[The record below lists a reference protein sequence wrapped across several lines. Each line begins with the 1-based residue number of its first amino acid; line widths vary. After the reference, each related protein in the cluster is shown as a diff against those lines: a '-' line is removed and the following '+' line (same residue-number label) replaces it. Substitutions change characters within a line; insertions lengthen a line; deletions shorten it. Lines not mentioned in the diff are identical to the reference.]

1 MKHKRILITGGCG
14 AIGSAVVNRLKS
26 RHPEVKIINLDALT
40 YAGNSANIEPPFDN
54 YTFVHGDITDVQT
67 VMEVLDT
74 YQPDTILHLAA
85 ETHVDNSFGNSFQ
98 FTQTNIMGT
107 HVLLECAKRYRASGQ
122 TLRLF
127 LHMSTDEVYGSVRD
141 DEPPC
146 HERSLF
152 QPSNPYSASKAAA
165 EMLCHAYTRSFDLPL
180 MIMRC
185 NNVISKYQHHE
196 KLVPRVVYSILH
208 NERIP
213 IHGKGLSKRTFI
225 HASDIS
231 DAIETIMEHGQF
243 GHVYNIGSDME
254 YTVMEVVQRIL
265 ELMRPGD
272 AIDDWVT
279 FVPDRAFQ
287 DYRYSIDSTAL
298 RRLGWKPQTSFLDAI
313 REVIAYQSQEG

>member
-1 MKHKRILITGGCG
+1 MENQGILITGGCG

-26 RHPEVKIINLDALT
+26 RHPQVHWINLDALT
-40 YAGNSANIEPPFDN
+40 YAGNPNNIEPPMDN

-67 VMEVLDT
+67 VMDVLDT
-74 YQPDTILHLAA
+74 HLPDAIIHLAA

-98 FTQTNIMGT
+98 FTQTNILGT

-122 TLRLF
+122 TLALF

-165 EMLCHAYTRSFDLPL
+165 EMLCHAYAQSFDLPL

-225 HASDIS
+225 DASDIA
-231 DAIETIMEHGQF
+231 DAIETIMERGQI
-243 GHVYNIGSDME
+243 GHVYNTGSDME
-254 YTVMEVVQRIL
+254 YSVLEVVQSIL
-265 ELMRPGD
+265 QLMRPDD
-272 AIDDWVT
+272 AMDDWIE

-287 DYRYSIDSTAL
+287 DYRYSIDSSAL
-298 RRLGWKPQTSFLDAI
+298 RRLGWKPKTSFLDAI
-313 REVIAYQSQEG
+313 GEVVAHRSFE

>member
-1 MKHKRILITGGCG
+1 MKPKRILITGGCG
-14 AIGSAVVNRLKS
+14 AIGSVVVNRLKA
-26 RHPEVKIINLDALT
+26 RHPHTHLINLDALT
-40 YAGNSANIEPPFDN
+40 YAGNPTNIEPPFDN

-67 VMEVLDT
+67 VMDVLDT

-107 HVLLECAKRYRASGQ
+107 HVLLECAKRYRASGH

-165 EMLCHAYTRSFDLPL
+165 EMLCHAYVQSFDLPL
-180 MIMRC
+180 MIVRC

-231 DAIETIMEHGQF
+231 DAIETIMDHGQL
-243 GHVYNIGSDME
+243 GHVYNIGSDLE
-254 YTVMEVVQRIL
+254 YSVLEVVQSIL
-265 ELMRPGD
+265 DVMRPED
-272 AIDDWVT
+272 AIEDWIQ

-287 DYRYSIDSTAL
+287 DYRYSIDSSAL
-298 RRLGWKPQTSFLDAI
+298 RRLGWKPKVSFSEAI
-313 REVIAYQSQEG
+313 REVIAHQSQEG